1 MNLKRSFGA
10 FGISSLLHMV
20 LIVIL
25 AFYILQQTISNQ
37 YDPIYSEILV
47 AEPEKIKRV
56 IPRKRIEF
64 QKPNVSKVNVDQPN
78 LKILTSNAP
87 PTDRGVISASKPTE
101 FSLDG
106 PINLNTEVGNLGE
119 GISIPKKSAH
129 LGKMIGRPTGTN
141 QKEKEREK
149 SKLVKFIERQ
159 LGVQQVFYSLDLSS
173 SMRNLS
179 SLKLRRIIAI
189 IQDSLDFLESHDK
202 FNLVTF
208 SGDISLY
215 HPELV
220 DPTIGNVKQV
230 KEYLNRI
237 KPEQSS
243 RASDQDMLSALNFIK
258 PNNPTIV
265 VLFSDGILTS
275 AGIPQP
281 EEIGK
286 YVPSNTKIFTIA
298 IGMSPDF
305 PGAILLKMLSNQSDG
320 EFWLVD
326 N

>member
-1 MNLKRSFGA
+1 MDLKRSFGA

-25 AFYILQQTISNQ
+25 ALYILQQTINNQ
-37 YDPIYSEILV
+37 QDTIYSEILV
-47 AEPEKIKRV
+47 AEPKKTKRV
-56 IPRKRIEF
+56 IPRKRIEL
-64 QKPNVSKVNVDQPN
+64 QKRNISKVNTNQPK

-87 PTDRGVISASKPTE
+87 PTNRGVISASKPTE

-106 PINLNTEVGNLGE
+106 PINLNTEAENLGE

-129 LGKMIGRPTGTN
+129 LGKMIGRSTGVN
-141 QKEKEREK
+141 QKEREREK

-159 LGVQQVFYSLDLSS
+159 PGTQQIFYSFDLSS

-179 SLKLRRIIAI
+179 PLKLRKIIAI
-189 IQDSLDFLESHDK
+189 IQDSLDFLEKHDK

-208 SGDISLY
+208 SGDINFY
-215 HPELV
+215 HP
-220 DPTIGNVKQV
+220 DMITPTIDHIKRV
-230 KEYLNRI
+230 KEYLNGI

-243 RASDQDMLSALNFIK
+243 RASDQDMLSALNSIK

-281 EEIGK
+281 EEMQK
-286 YVPSNTKIFTIA
+286 YVPSRTKIFTIA
-298 IGMSPDF
+298 TGMSPDF
-305 PGAILLKMLSNQSDG
+305 PGAILLKMLSNQSNG

>member
-1 MNLKRSFGA
+1 MNFKRSFGA

-106 PINLNTEVGNLGE
+106 PINLNTEVENLGE

-179 SLKLRRIIAI
+179 PLKLRRIIAI

-275 AGIPQP
+275 AGIPKP

>member
-106 PINLNTEVGNLGE
+106 PINLNTEVENLGE

-129 LGKMIGRPTGTN
+129 LGKMIGRSTGTN
-141 QKEKEREK
+141 RKEREREK
-149 SKLVKFIERQ
+149 SKLVRFIERQ

-208 SGDISLY
+208 SGDIRLY

-275 AGIPQP
+275 AGIPKP

>member
-25 AFYILQQTISNQ
+25 ALYILQQTISNQ
-37 YDPIYSEILV
+37 QDTIYSEILV
-47 AEPEKIKRV
+47 AEPKKNKRM
-56 IPRKRIEF
+56 IPRKRIEL
-64 QKPNVSKVNVDQPN
+64 QKRNISKVNTNQPN

-87 PTDRGVISASKPTE
+87 PTSRGVISASKPTE
-101 FSLDG
+101 FSLDRS
-106 PINLNTEVGNLGE
+106 INLNTETENLGA
-119 GISIPKKSAH
+119 GISIPKKTAH
-129 LGKMIGRPTGTN
+129 LGKMIGRSTGA
-141 QKEKEREK
+141 QKEREREK

-159 LGVQQVFYSLDLSS
+159 PGTQQIFYSFDLSS

-179 SLKLRRIIAI
+179 PLKLRKIIAI
-189 IQDSLDFLESHDK
+189 IQDSLDFLENHDK

-208 SGDISLY
+208 SGDINFY
-215 HPELV
+215 HPNV
-220 DPTIGNVKQV
+220 ITPTIDHIKQV
-230 KEYLNRI
+230 KEYLNGI
-237 KPEQSS
+237 KPERSS
-243 RASDQDMLSALNFIK
+243 RASDQDMLSALNSIK

-281 EEIGK
+281 EEMQK
-286 YVPSNTKIFTIA
+286 YVPSRTKIFTIA
-298 IGMSPDF
+298 TGMSPDF
-305 PGAILLKMLSNQSDG
+305 PGAILLKMLSNQSNG

>member
-25 AFYILQQTISNQ
+25 ALYILQQTISNQ
-37 YDPIYSEILV
+37 QDTIYSEILV
-47 AEPEKIKRV
+47 AEPKKNKRM
-56 IPRKRIEF
+56 IPRKRIEL
-64 QKPNVSKVNVDQPN
+64 QKRNISKVNTNQPK

-87 PTDRGVISASKPTE
+87 PTSRGVISASKPTE

-106 PINLNTEVGNLGE
+106 PINLNTEAENLGE
-119 GISIPKKSAH
+119 GISIPKKTAH
-129 LGKMIGRPTGTN
+129 LGKMIGRSTGA
-141 QKEKEREK
+141 QKEREREK

-159 LGVQQVFYSLDLSS
+159 PGTQQIFYSFDLSS

-179 SLKLRRIIAI
+179 PLKLRKIIAI
-189 IQDSLDFLESHDK
+189 IQDSLDFLENHDK

-208 SGDISLY
+208 SGDINFY
-215 HPELV
+215 HP
-220 DPTIGNVKQV
+220 DMITPTIDHIKRV
-230 KEYLNRI
+230 KEYLDGV

-281 EEIGK
+281 EEMQK
-286 YVPSNTKIFTIA
+286 YVLPRTKIFTIA
-298 IGMSPDF
+298 TGMSPDF
-305 PGAILLKMLSNQSDG
+305 PGAILLKMLSNQSNG
-320 EFWLVD
+320 EFLLVD